1 MKQSGNCMVVFGDM
15 ALSLTDRTG
24 FYLCMH
30 AGKMVSVGPEEDT
43 CCHLIQGIPGTCIHT

>member
-1 MKQSGNCMVVFGDM
+1 MVTAWLCLGTWP

-43 CCHLIQGIPGTCIHT
+43 CCHLIQGIPGTYIHT